1 MINGKVEFGEAQFYF
16 QIADPNDDDKF
27 IPYALVSLYGP
38 PNAEMLEQSF
48 RTLWACTYSG
58 LNDLLVIPISSII
71 SVVSMQPLPRLPEDP
86 EDLWFVVEKLGLDDT
101 EVSGYVDPI
110 I

>member
-48 RTLWACTYSG
+48 WTLWACTYSG
-58 LNDLLVIPISSII
+58 LNDLLIIPISSII
-71 SVVSMQPLPRLPEDP
+71 SIVSMQTLPCLP
-86 EDLWFVVEKLGLDDT
+86 EDLWFVVEKSGLDDT
-101 EVSGYVDPI
+101 EVSGYVDLI

>member
-16 QIADPNDDDKF
+16 QIANPSDDNKF

-58 LNDLLVIPISSII
+58 LNNLLVIPISSII
-71 SVVSMQPLPRLPEDP
+71 TIISMQPLPRLPEDP
-86 EDLWFVVEKLGLDDT
+86 EDLWFVIEKSGLDDT
-101 EVSGYVDPI
+101 EISGYVDPI
-110 I
+110 V